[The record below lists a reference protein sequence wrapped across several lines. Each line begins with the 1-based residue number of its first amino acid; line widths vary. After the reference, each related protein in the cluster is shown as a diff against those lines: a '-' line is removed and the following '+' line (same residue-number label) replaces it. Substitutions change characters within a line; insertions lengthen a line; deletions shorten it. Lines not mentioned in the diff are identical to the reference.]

1 MDNTKIME
9 LMDYIESNRI
19 KPTNEVYYRYILR
32 FSEVY
37 PVNFLCSIFG
47 IGKSSFYDWK
57 NKIRRPDPDEIIRD
71 IILQVR
77 KIKHKETMGYR
88 MVTNNIFKLFGIKIN
103 HKKIYRIMK
112 KYGLLSASMHSRK
125 MSVLYRSI
133 KPYSNLVNKNCNV
146 ENKNSTWCIDI
157 TKIDSNEGRQYLCA
171 IIDLFDRS
179 IVSYKMYR
187 NQTVW
192 LVKNTIQSALEK
204 EDLSMCPKIIL
215 HSDQG
220 RVFKSGKHLK
230 SFLKSTPIVQSMGE
244 KASPCENSVIE
255 SFFSNLKKERL
266 YIDEFDTN
274 EDIALAVIDY
284 IYWYNRMRPH
294 GYNGCAP
301 YEKRVLSL

>member
-1 MDNTKIME
+1 
-9 LMDYIESNRI
+9 
-19 KPTNEVYYRYILR
+19 
-32 FSEVY
+32 
-37 PVNFLCSIFG
+37 
-47 IGKSSFYDWK
+47 
-57 NKIRRPDPDEIIRD
+57 
-71 IILQVR
+71 
-77 KIKHKETMGYR
+77 
-88 MVTNNIFKLFGIKIN
+88 
-103 HKKIYRIMK
+103 MK

-133 KPYSNLVNKNCNV
+133 KPYSNLVNKNFNV

-157 TKIDSNEGRQYLCA
+157 TKIDSKEGRQYLCA

-187 NQTVW
+187 NQTVR

-215 HSDQG
+215 PPS
-220 RVFKSGKHLK
+220 L
-230 SFLKSTPIVQSMGE
+230 
-244 KASPCENSVIE
+244 
-255 SFFSNLKKERL
+255 FSNLKKERL

-301 YEKRVLSL
+301 YEKRFLSL